1 MLYVFDKRFIAVFG
15 QIQERILH
23 KYFEHHQELFYFTGF
38 ELVDFF
44 ADAEL
49 AAGYAPEVRF
59 NRIENLV
66 GPINLDVQNV
76 PNKCWEK
83 HTPIVTKLSQT
94 KGLGREGTREAERV
108 SKSFQC
114 LESKTLRHYV
124 TGKS

>member
-38 ELVDFF
+38 ELVVFF

-76 PNKCWEK
+76 LLDVQLLHVLELLQSATVVDFRQKK
-83 HTPIVTKLSQT
+83 FGLTGLFAKSQNF
-94 KGLGREGTREAERV
+94 LDH
-108 SKSFQC
+108 FD
-114 LESKTLRHYV
+114 
-124 TGKS
+124 